1 MMSMKTCAAAIIMV
15 CLCMVAA
22 YPQSGS
28 RKRSSQPRHLYQVS
42 TRENQTYR
50 KKIGFIDNTGKL
62 VIGFE
67 RLPKTTVAVGDFHDG
82 RARIFLG
89 KFVVDEPNAN
99 IDATVGF
106 IDETGTVIIA
116 PRFETA
122 RDFSEGLAYVE
133 AKDFKGFIDR
143 SGKVVI
149 RAPYLFTKDFHEGLA
164 AVGMSGRQPT
174 NNDWGYIDR
183 SGKLVIKQQYSFADD
198 FSEGLAGVEVDGKYG
213 FIDRKGKMVIPP
225 RFDLRREERHP
236 NQTVSSGRFAE
247 GLACV
252 RLGGLIGYIN
262 HQGDFVIGPQFSRA
276 QDFAEGLAW
285 VVTTGNSGVV
295 NKVGWIDKSGR
306 WRVTEVD
313 GYSFSGYPQF
323 VSYANHRQDWRYS
336 DGLAPFFIYS
346 GDKTLRGYMNHSG
359 QAVIQPREFERVGPF
374 VGGVASVVFHGN
386 SAFVENYGYINKK
399 GGFIWRSR

>member
-1 MMSMKTCAAAIIMV
+1 MSACIRTAATVLV
-15 CLCMVAA
+15 CLNVLGV
-22 YPQSGS
+22 YSQTDRRKPQPRYLYRVSLRDQQSG
-28 RKRSSQPRHLYQVS
+28 
-42 TRENQTYR
+42 E
-50 KKIGFIDNTGKL
+50 KKLGFIDKAGRL

-67 RLPKTTVAVGDFHDG
+67 RLPKTTFAVGDFHDG
-82 RARIFLG
+82 RARIYLR
-89 KFVVDEPNAN
+89 KIIDDETKGNMN
-99 IDATVGF
+99 ATVGF
-106 IDETGTVIIA
+106 IDETGKVIIE

-133 AKDFKGFIDR
+133 EKDFKGFIDR
-143 SGKVVI
+143 FGKVVI
-149 RAPYLFTKDFHEGLA
+149 RVAYRFAKDFHEGLA
-164 AVGMSGRQPT
+164 AVGMSDQEP
-174 NNDWGYIDR
+174 NNSDWGYIDR

-213 FIDRKGKMVIPP
+213 FIDREGKMVIPP
-225 RFDLRREERHP
+225 RFELRREERHT
-236 NQTVSSGRFAE
+236 NRTLSSGRFAE

-252 RLGGLIGYIN
+252 RLGRLFGYIN

-306 WRVTEVD
+306 WRVTEVA

-323 VSYANHRQDWRYS
+323 VSYANHRRDWRYS

-386 SAFVENYGYINKK
+386 SAYVENYGYINKK
-399 GGFIWRSR
+399 GEFIWRSR